1 MGPGGWGGASVTA
14 QCPALAVWPCVSVGL
29 ASDLHPG
36 RIQKSFPSTE
46 AGHSREDGSSYGRP
60 RGPQVWR
67 QSLGGA
73 LLSCL

>member
-1 MGPGGWGGASVTA
+1 MTA

-67 QSLGGA
+67 QSPGGA